1 MKAVISAG
9 GKSLQKEIDS
19 KMIYGKK
26 IGEKINGNLV
36 ELENYELQITGGSD
50 KQGFPMKKGV
60 SGSVRK
66 RLLLAEGV
74 GYNPKNKGI
83 RRRKSIRGE
92 VVSEETAQLNLKV
105 VKEGNKKFEEFFKKE
120 ESVEEKHEDENKKSA
135 EAEFKEETKPVE
147 KKEDTNEK
155 IEEVKK

>member
-1 MKAVISAG
+1 MKAVISGG

-19 KMIYGKK
+19 KMVYGKK

-74 GYNPKNKGI
+74 GYKPKIKGV

-92 VVSEETAQLNLKV
+92 VVSEETEQLNLKI
-105 VKEGNKKFEEFFKKE
+105 VKEGTKKFEEFFKKE
-120 ESVEEKHEDENKKSA
+120 EPVEEEKEEV
-135 EAEFKEETKPVE
+135 KEETKPEDNNEKTE
-147 KKEDTNEK
+147 KKKE
-155 IEEVKK
+155 

>member
-1 MKAVISAG
+1 MKAVISGG

-19 KMIYGKK
+19 KMVYGKK
-26 IGEKINGNLV
+26 IGEKISGNLV

-74 GYNPKNKGI
+74 GYKPKIKGV
-83 RRRKSIRGE
+83 RRRKNIRGE
-92 VVSEETAQLNLKV
+92 VVSEETEQLNLKI
-105 VKEGNKKFEEFFKKE
+105 VKEGAKKFEEFFKKE
-120 ESVEEKHEDENKKSA
+120 KPVEEKKEGE
-135 EAEFKEETKPVE
+135 EVKEEPKTEE
-147 KKEDTNEK
+147 KKE
-155 IEEVKK
+155 

>member
-1 MKAVISAG
+1 MKAVISMG

-19 KMIYGKK
+19 KMVYGKK
-26 IGEKINGNLV
+26 IGEKINGNII

-66 RLLLAEGV
+66 RLLLAKSV
-74 GYNPKNKGI
+74 GYKPKNKGV

-92 VVSEETAQLNLKV
+92 IVSEETAQLNLKV
-105 VKEGNKKFEEFFKKE
+105 VKEGSKKFEEFFKKE
-120 ESVEEKHEDENKKSA
+120 EP
-135 EAEFKEETKPVE
+135 KEE
-147 KKEDTNEK
+147 KKEDKPVEEK
-155 IEEVKK
+155 KE

>member
-1 MKAVISAG
+1 MKAVISMG

-19 KMIYGKK
+19 KMVYGKK
-26 IGEKINGNLV
+26 IGEKINGNII

-66 RLLLAEGV
+66 RLLLAKSV
-74 GYNPKNKGI
+74 GYKPKNKGV

-92 VVSEETAQLNLKV
+92 IVSEETAQLNLKV
-105 VKEGNKKFEEFFKKE
+105 VKEGSKKFEEFFKKE
-120 ESVEEKHEDENKKSA
+120 EP
-135 EAEFKEETKPVE
+135 KEE
-147 KKEDTNEK
+147 KKEDESVKEK
-155 IEEVKK
+155 K